1 MNKLL
6 SILLICSIG
15 FTQELTVEGD
25 LNVTGNIQAGTID
38 SLAQVIANQQQQINS
53 LLSLISQLQS
63 QMALVGGDLG
73 YADCFGVVGGNA
85 TLDSCG
91 TCDEDSTND
100 CDVCDGLTEVELW
113 GEWYDIES
121 TTQLIRG
128 GEGLSGSIPAEIGC
142 LTNIYDLRLGT
153 NLLIGAIP
161 PEIGNLTNLNKLY
174 LNDNQLTGEIP
185 AEIGNLTNVIN
196 HLYLYT
202 NQLTGE
208 IPQEVCDLIE
218 NSIEEHILN
227 GNNLINTCE

>member
-1 MNKLL
+1 M
-6 SILLICSIG
+6 
-15 FTQELTVEGD
+15 QELEVEGD

-53 LLSLISQLQS
+53 LLSLISQLQA

-73 YADCFGVVGGNA
+73 YADCFGIVGGNA

-91 TCDEDSTND
+91 TCDEDPVND

-113 GEWYDIES
+113 GEVYDIEN
-121 TTQLIRG
+121 TVDLFL
-128 GEGLSGSIPAEIGC
+128 ENHGLTGS
-142 LTNIYDLRLGT
+142 
-153 NLLIGAIP
+153 IP